1 MKMKNTLEGITA
13 DHMTVENM
21 DQQHERQGSGNHS
34 TRQKKRNPK
43 KNNEKSLKRLLGQ
56 HQAY

>member
-1 MKMKNTLEGITA
+1 MTEMKTKNTLEGITA

-43 KNNEKSLKRLLGQ
+43 KNNEKSLKRLLG
-56 HQAY
+56 